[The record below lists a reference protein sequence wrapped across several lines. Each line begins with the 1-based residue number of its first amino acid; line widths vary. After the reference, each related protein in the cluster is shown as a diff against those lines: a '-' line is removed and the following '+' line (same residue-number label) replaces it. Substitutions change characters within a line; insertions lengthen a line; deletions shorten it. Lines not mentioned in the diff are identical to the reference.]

1 MMGAD
6 PSVQGDRARSLG
18 HDAPRPAEGDSAA
31 NSERPASGL
40 TARLEAAMAFTNRA
54 VMVPC
59 MLATLLAAVVL
70 TYSVGARYFFKI
82 PTEWQD
88 ETAIF
93 LLIGATFF
101 SSAFIQS
108 RRGHVGVEAI
118 AVLLP
123 PRANWY
129 RMLFVDVASFVF
141 CTFFAWKSWTL
152 FHEAFTEGYTSNS
165 TWGPPLWI
173 PYGLMALGMSLLAL
187 QILLQVASRL
197 AARSPER

>member
-1 MMGAD
+1 MDAD
-6 PSVQGDRARSLG
+6 PSLQGDRARSLG
-18 HDAPRPAEGDSAA
+18 HDLHSAGGRAAADLPQPA
-31 NSERPASGL
+31 NGL
-40 TARLEAAMAFTNRA
+40 IARLEAAMAFTNRA

-70 TYSVGARYFFKI
+70 TYSVAVRYFLKI
-82 PTEWQD
+82 PTDWQD

-118 AVLLP
+118 TMLLS

-129 RMLFVDVASFVF
+129 RMLVVDVASLVF

-152 FHEAFTEGYTSNS
+152 FHEAFVEGYTSNS

-187 QILLQVASRL
+187 QILLEVASRL
-197 AARSPER
+197 AAWGRDR